1 MMSDSLLTYHK
12 ACNMYSNIQGLK
24 VINYNTILILRPQ
37 NYDEPLSCIYTCM
50 VYYSPLKSNIDLMQ
64 IYGTSA
70 KT

>member
-12 ACNMYSNIQGLK
+12 ACNMYSNIQGYQLQH
-24 VINYNTILILRPQ
+24 NILILRPL